1 MKKELKLM
9 INIIKATPK
18 IKQKIYYSV
27 IAVFLGIISDIC
39 SASYNNAGG
48 LIALNG
54 AIILYQCIMVVSGSD
69 IVQSSSAAKKLQ
81 TVYPFFI
88 LLPAQ
93 IIVFTLLS
101 IYRVYLASKP
111 MNDMTQP
118 KNYAV
123 QCEHI
128 LIISLVFFVTMICE
142 IIMHKFYVFGI
153 ITFVIL
159 VVPLILYSD
168 SNALISNFFSSITL
182 TDSILSG
189 LLIIIAGSLLA
200 ILTANLLYNHPIAD
214 QIIKLNNKA

>member
-1 MKKELKLM
+1 
-9 INIIKATPK
+9 
-18 IKQKIYYSV
+18 
-27 IAVFLGIISDIC
+27 
-39 SASYNNAGG
+39 
-48 LIALNG
+48 
-54 AIILYQCIMVVSGSD
+54 MVVSGSD

>member
-1 MKKELKLM
+1 MKKEFKL
-9 INIIKATPK
+9 IISIIKATPQ

-27 IAVFLGIISDIC
+27 LISFLGIISDIC
-39 SASYNNAGG
+39 TASYNNAAG
-48 LIALNG
+48 LMVLSG
-54 AIILYQCIMVVSGSD
+54 VLILYQCIMIVCGSD
-69 IVQSSSAAKKLQ
+69 IVQSSTVAKKLQ

-88 LLPAQ
+88 IIPSQ
-93 IIVFTLLS
+93 IIIFISLS
-101 IYRVYLASKP
+101 FYRVYLASKP
-111 MNDMTQP
+111 MNDMTQQ

-142 IIMHKFYVFGI
+142 IIMQKYYVFGI

-159 VVPLILYSD
+159 VVPLILYSNT
-168 SNALISNFFSSITL
+168 NALISNFFFSITL